1 MTGVLCAASPFAAP
15 PTRQTTPRA
24 DWPRPPVSRPQTP
37 LSAPRPRPPANNK
50 QSSKILGKKGGEG
63 GEEKETRATQKP
75 ILRALRESPKE
86 GDLRRRG
93 RGEGEPTW
101 GDGSCRTVAVSGEE
115 SWRAPCGA
123 RLAERRDA
131 RARERQDSGLR
142 GGARLSEGE
151 ESKPRW
157 SGAGGAGRHVREEG
171 GRAPYWLARARGAV
185 AARACLP
192 AHVGVIFKWNVV
204 LAARLSGGRVG
215 PPALAVGR
223 GRPAQRPLPALLTG
237 QPGCPYFGLPAPRL
251 ARPWEP
257 NGEFRALPKPLRRSR
272 VSAAES
278 CIFNA
283 RFRLPHSHSG
293 NKATYF
299 LFALEA
305 RPGWAPRPQFPEP
318 ISHAH
323 ILPGTVYPGRE
334 VDCYHLA

>member
-1 MTGVLCAASPFAAP
+1 MLCAASPFAAP

-75 ILRALRESPKE
+75 ILRALRETPKE
-86 GDLRRRG
+86 GGLKKAGEGRRG
-93 RGEGEPTW
+93 SRPGAMGPAALWRCRGRKVGEHPAGRAWQSGGTL
-101 GDGSCRTVAVSGEE
+101 GPGSGRTPGFGAVRGCPRGR
-115 SWRAPCGA
+115 RASSAGAARAEPADTCGRRAGA
-123 RLAERRDA
+123 RRTG
-131 RARERQDSGLR
+131 SPG
-142 GGARLSEGE
+142 
-151 ESKPRW
+151 
-157 SGAGGAGRHVREEG
+157 
-171 GRAPYWLARARGAV
+171 ARGAV

-215 PPALAVGR
+215 PPALAGGR

-257 NGEFRALPKPLRRSR
+257 NGGFRALPKPLRRSR

-278 CIFNA
+278 CLFKA

-334 VDCYHLA
+334 VDCYHPA